1 MHTYEALYR
10 ALANI
15 YVAVEEVSPRKDV
28 LDSRP
33 RQVPQE
39 FKEIYIELIGFLEE
53 IHEVKEGRI
62 YTGTRKQ
69 IQKRLPYSKSF
80 LGYEDEE
87 LDLTQMVS
95 RQIGWGK
102 R

>member
-15 YVAVEEVSPRKDV
+15 YVAVEEVSPRKDA

-39 FKEIYIELIGFLEE
+39 FQKIYKE
-53 IHEVKEGRI
+53 
-62 YTGTRKQ
+62 
-69 IQKRLPYSKSF
+69 
-80 LGYEDEE
+80 
-87 LDLTQMVS
+87 
-95 RQIGWGK
+95 
-102 R
+102 